1 MKKILF
7 LMTLLI
13 PLVSCQFIPSD
24 RKVNPAS
31 EEYFT
36 EKIRQATLLIKIA
49 SIKPENMSVGYSI
62 GTVVQ
67 YREEIYLV
75 THNHYD
81 DLLDDM
87 NIIEFRDSENHK
99 IKQIYAFD
107 FKKWIVYQDPGTL
120 VLCVPDFLADA
131 LTPVKFEPQP
141 QWKPGDTVQV
151 AHRGG
156 PDRDK
161 VEILEAVIEEI
172 GTSKSTP
179 VYRFRSLDGQEIA
192 QGDSGG
198 GVWLNGTLIAN
209 NWAVITKSSITTTS
223 GNPSSASEIQT
234 DLSIAAVLPELIFSL
249 DGTTY

>member
-1 MKKILF
+1 MKNILF

-13 PLVSCQFIPSD
+13 PLTSCQFIPSD
-24 RKVNPAS
+24 KKVNSTP

-36 EKIRQATLLIKIA
+36 EKIKQATLLMKIA
-49 SIKPENMSVGYSI
+49 SIKPDKISVGYSI
-62 GTVVQ
+62 GTVVK

-87 NIIEFRDSENHK
+87 NIVEFRDNKNHK

-107 FKKWIVYQDPGTL
+107 LKKWIVYQDPGTL
-120 VLCVPDFLADA
+120 VLRAPDFLADT
-131 LTPVKFEPQP
+131 LNPVKLEPQP
-141 QWKPGDTVQV
+141 QWEPGDTVQV

-156 PDRDK
+156 PNRDK

-172 GTSKSTP
+172 STYKSTP

-198 GVWLNGTLIAN
+198 GVWFNGALIAN
-209 NWAVITKSSITTTS
+209 NWAIITKSSITTTS
-223 GNPSSASEIQT
+223 GNHNSALQIQT
-234 DLSIAAVLPELIFSL
+234 NLSIAAVLPELIFSL